1 MSKMRGLWQKRF
13 FLTSPFS
20 ISTSPVP
27 ALPRSPRSSLGG
39 GCRSFLSAG
48 MDQRPDRKHSLND
61 QRCKSRCRYQ
71 SSARQLTRSS
81 RPLVR
86 HRPALT
92 TLRRIINEPDRPP
105 HPVSL
110 MYEDGALPKKGP
122 KEGCDSFLG
131 APTGL
136 NGNWSV
142 MKCPRCSSSRTP
154 LSKFGYPGIYG
165 ASAFE
170 M

>member
-1 MSKMRGLWQKRF
+1 MSERRGLWQRRL
-13 FLTSPFS
+13 FLISPFS

-48 MDQRPDRKHSLND
+48 MDQRADQKRSLND

-92 TLRRIINEPDRPP
+92 TLRRIFNEPHRPP
-105 HPVSL
+105 HHHVHSADRGARAGLEFALSTIGSLVSCPNHNCIL
-110 MYEDGALPKKGP
+110 ASFIDAAAPIQ
-122 KEGCDSFLG
+122 DS
-131 APTGL
+131 
-136 NGNWSV
+136 
-142 MKCPRCSSSRTP
+142 
-154 LSKFGYPGIYG
+154 
-165 ASAFE
+165 
-170 M
+170 